1 MFIKIKIFS
10 FLFLFVISTAGLP
23 ITINL
28 CKMTVSERE
37 QCTMHQKPVTSS
49 CCAEETSDSGPSISF
64 DQSSCCQTEFVY
76 KKVEDQYL
84 VNKTNLDLSANEN
97 IFQAVEIVPSLT
109 KFSNNESF
117 YNGSSP
123 PFLID
128 PDLYITNSILLI

>member
-49 CCAEETSDSGPSISF
+49 CCTEETSDSGPSISF

-97 IFQAVEIVPSLT
+97 IFQAVEIVPSLS